1 MTLNE
6 CKRELSS
13 IIKELR
19 DIESG
24 VRRDFHGIGEEL
36 CGNCIDIITNR
47 YDGVLRR
54 LNRVD
59 HNRVAERAIKE
70 D

>member
-13 IIKELR
+13 IIREIR
-19 DIESG
+19 EVENG
-24 VRRDFHGIGEEL
+24 VRRDFDGIGENL
-36 CGNCIDIITNR
+36 CGNCIDKVADK
-47 YDGVLRR
+47 YDGVLRK
-54 LNRVD
+54 LNRVNL
-59 HNRVAERAIKE
+59 NRVAEWAAKG